1 MLFSERLRTLRTEQ
15 GLLQREMAR
24 AIGVDIPMYSRYEHG
39 ERRPKRDQVTKLA
52 RLLNTDEGEL
62 VAMWLAEEA
71 MNAIGHYPQSA
82 RASQLL
88 LAQLAGND
96 VVQQAT
102 EADKKPA
109 VVAVEQ
115 PVIPAVDPLIIA
127 AEDLPASQRTLVRSL
142 GRSPMPHYEQGD
154 ARQVMQRIE
163 DDSVDC
169 IVTTPPYWNLKD
181 YKVDGI
187 TAATLQDFA
196 NELLRVMAEAHRV
209 LKQQGSLW
217 LNVADF
223 YQDKALQGFPWRL
236 ALQMID
242 LQGWTLR
249 NDVVWNKPQG
259 TFDGS
264 PDNLR
269 NVHEYLFHF
278 VKSADYYFNETEL
291 RNCYNNAMA
300 SDKKRT
306 SKSAAGLMP
315 GDVWSIAPD
324 KSEIERYR
332 VAPELLYRIPIAATS
347 PAHGLVLD
355 PYCGTGTACKVA
367 YDMDRRSIGIDT
379 NGDHLARARKRIE
392 AKPLSLF

>member
-1 MLFSERLRTLRTEQ
+1 MDLR
-15 GLLQREMAR
+15 
-24 AIGVDIPMYSRYEHG
+24 
-39 ERRPKRDQVTKLA
+39 
-52 RLLNTDEGEL
+52 
-62 VAMWLAEEA
+62 
-71 MNAIGHYPQSA
+71 
-82 RASQLL
+82 
-88 LAQLAGND
+88 
-96 VVQQAT
+96 
-102 EADKKPA
+102 
-109 VVAVEQ
+109 
-115 PVIPAVDPLIIA
+115 
-127 AEDLPASQRTLVRSL
+127 
-142 GRSPMPHYEQGD
+142 
-154 ARQVMQRIE
+154 
-163 DDSVDC
+163 
-169 IVTTPPYWNLKD
+169 D

-196 NELLRVMAEAHRV
+196 NELLRVMAEAWRV
-209 LKQQGSLW
+209 LKPQGSLW
-217 LNVADF
+217 LNLADV
-223 YQDKALQGFPWRL
+223 YADRALQALPWRI
-236 ALQMID
+236 AMQMMD

-278 VKSADYYFNETEL
+278 VKSADYYFDETEL